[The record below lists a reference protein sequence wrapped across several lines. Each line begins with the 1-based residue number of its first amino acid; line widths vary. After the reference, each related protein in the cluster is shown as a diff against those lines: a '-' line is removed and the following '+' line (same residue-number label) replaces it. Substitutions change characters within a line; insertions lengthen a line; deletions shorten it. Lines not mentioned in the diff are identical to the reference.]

1 MREAGN
7 VIDTSGGEATGPH
20 SCVHDGEEG
29 TRGRGWGGGAVDE
42 RRRRTTRMHRGT
54 LVDARRT
61 MFGSAFPAGERPTPV
76 TPADSLT
83 TTNEQSKGEKKKRK
97 RDTAKPA
104 VGRTTVRIIARVEG
118 GRGPSGRGARGDAP
132 PWGRRDE
139 SPEGNPAS
147 PPDSSRP
154 HTQPLGLSS
163 PWMAFPSLPRLFRP
177 APRLDDNHPTGRW
190 QREAEHRPGPL
201 TRSS

>member
-104 VGRTTVRIIARVEG
+104 VGRTTVRIIVRVEG
-118 GRGPSGRGARGDAP
+118 GRGPSGRGATHLPGGDATSP
-132 PWGRRDE
+132 PKETRRVRRILPGRTHSRSASSLLGWPSPPTPAGSGQHHGSTTITPQAGGSGRR
-139 SPEGNPAS
+139 S
-147 PPDSSRP
+147 
-154 HTQPLGLSS
+154 TGL
-163 PWMAFPSLPRLFRP
+163 AR
-177 APRLDDNHPTGRW
+177 
-190 QREAEHRPGPL
+190 
-201 TRSS
+201 